1 MHQKYARD
9 GFVALSVSVD
19 DLHNPNDP
27 AEETRK
33 RVLGFL
39 QRKKATFTNVV
50 LDEPP
55 EKTFEKLG
63 IKAVPCVYVFNR
75 DNRFV
80 LKLVEQKDAYTV
92 VEKTVQELLK
102 K

>member
-27 AEETRK
+27 AEDTRK
-33 RVLGFL
+33 RVLDFL
-39 QRKKATFTNVV
+39 RKKKAAFTNVI

-55 EKTFEKLG
+55 EKTFAKLG
-63 IKAVPCVYVFNR
+63 IRAVPCVYVFNR

-80 LKLVEQKDAYTV
+80 LKLVEQKDANTI

>member
-1 MHQKYARD
+1 MHQKYAKD

-19 DLHNPNDP
+19 DLHNPNEP

-33 RVLGFL
+33 RVLDFL
-39 QRKKATFTNVV
+39 QRKKATFTNVI
-50 LDEPP
+50 LDDPP
-55 EKTFEKLG
+55 EKTLEKLG
-63 IKAVPCVYVFNR
+63 IPAVPCIYVFNR

-80 LKLVEQKDAYTV
+80 LKLAEQKDPYV
-92 VEKTVQELLK
+92 IVEKTVQELLK

>member
-27 AEETRK
+27 PEETRK
-33 RVLGFL
+33 RVLDFL
-39 QRKKATFTNVV
+39 QRKKATFTNVI
-50 LDEPP
+50 LDDPP
-55 EKTFEKLG
+55 EKTFAKLG
-63 IKAVPCVYVFNR
+63 IPAVPCVYVFNR

>member
-1 MHQKYARD
+1 MHQKYGRD

-19 DLHNPNDP
+19 DLHNPNDLP
-27 AEETRK
+27 EETRK
-33 RVLGFL
+33 RVLDFL
-39 QRKKATFTNVV
+39 QRRKAAFTNVI
-50 LDEPP
+50 LDDPP

-63 IKAVPCVYVFNR
+63 IRAVPCVYVFNR

-80 LKLVEQKDAYTV
+80 LKLVEQEDAYTI